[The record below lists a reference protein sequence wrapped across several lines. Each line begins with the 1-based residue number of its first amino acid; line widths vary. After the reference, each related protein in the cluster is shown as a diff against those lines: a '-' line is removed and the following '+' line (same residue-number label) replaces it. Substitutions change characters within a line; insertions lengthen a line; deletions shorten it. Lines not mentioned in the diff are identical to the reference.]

1 VRYSTNRSR
10 TEVVLRATGAPER
23 PWRLA
28 ILAGHHGKAESA
40 WVSCSPHNSRADSG
54 LLIHKKEGRAF
65 RYSPL
70 MTEPEF
76 VARQAAK
83 TAGEMLERFGHV
95 AISNFLDRVA
105 ADLDQLT
112 ALREFLEE
120 QEKV

>member
-1 VRYSTNRSR
+1 
-10 TEVVLRATGAPER
+10 
-23 PWRLA
+23 
-28 ILAGHHGKAESA
+28 
-40 WVSCSPHNSRADSG
+40 
-54 LLIHKKEGRAF
+54 
-65 RYSPL
+65 